1 MHFIVIFKNRDSQF
15 FSVARERIL
24 DPNDDDATMDL
35 FKLNFLY
42 EEYFDSSRDDK
53 VTAFCEGMKLEAI
66 DPLNLSSICVATVM
80 EVLKFGYMM
89 IRIDSY
95 AADVTGADWFCYHE
109 KSPCIFPVGFCK
121 ANGIPLT
128 QPHGYNRNNFN
139 WNSYL
144 AETKSTPAMDQV
156 FHKFSTNHGFKV
168 NIMSLFEHMR
178 CDSNF

>member
-1 MHFIVIFKNRDSQF
+1 
-15 FSVARERIL
+15 
-24 DPNDDDATMDL
+24 MDL

-42 EEYFDSSRDDK
+42 EEYFDSSKDDK

-80 EVLKFGYMM
+80 DVLKFGYIM

-95 AADVTGADWFCYHE
+95 TPDATGSDWFCYHE

-121 ANGIPLT
+121 ENGIPLT
-128 QPHGYNRNNFN
+128 PPNGCNKTTFN

-144 AETKSTPAMDQV
+144 ANTKFIPAVKSV
-156 FHKFSTNHGFKV
+156 FHRFSLNHGFKV
-168 NIMSLFEHMR
+168 IIFNCCCAFNLNVNYGLF
-178 CDSNF
+178 NL

>member
-1 MHFIVIFKNRDSQF
+1 
-15 FSVARERIL
+15 
-24 DPNDDDATMDL
+24 MDL

-42 EEYFDSSRDDK
+42 EEYFDSSLDDK

-95 AADVTGADWFCYHE
+95 TPDATGSDWFCYHE

-121 ANGIPLT
+121 ASGIPLT
-128 QPHGYNRNNFN
+128 PPNGYGVNNFN
-139 WNSYL
+139 WNAYL
-144 AETKSTPAMDQV
+144 AESKSIPAMDQV
-156 FHKFSTNHGFKV
+156 FHRFSANHGFKV
-168 NIMSLFEHMR
+168 SQNILKLRTVVIEFYST
-178 CDSNF
+178 

>member
-1 MHFIVIFKNRDSQF
+1 MTVFSIFFFIFL
-15 FSVARERIL
+15 VARERIL

-53 VTAFCEGMKLEAI
+53 VTAFVEGMKLEAI

-95 AADVTGADWFCYHE
+95 APTATKSDWFCYHE

-128 QPHGYNRNNFN
+128 PPHGYHAVNFN
-139 WNSYL
+139 WNTYL
-144 AETKSTPAMDQV
+144 AETKSIPAMDQV
-156 FHKFSTNHGFKV
+156 FHRFSTNHGFKV
-168 NIMSLFEHMR
+168 KF
-178 CDSNF
+178 

>member
-1 MHFIVIFKNRDSQF
+1 
-15 FSVARERIL
+15 
-24 DPNDDDATMDL
+24 MDL
-35 FKLNFLY
+35 FKLNFMY

-95 AADVTGADWFCYHE
+95 APDVTGSDWFCYHE

-121 ANGIPLT
+121 ANNIPLT
-128 QPHGYNRNNFN
+128 PPNGYKPNFN
-139 WNSYL
+139 WSTYL
-144 AETKSTPAMDQV
+144 AEKKSIPAMDQV
-156 FHKFSTNHGFKV
+156 FHRFATNNGFRVSPRGSICRSFRFSRKTFFPPDGHEAR
-168 NIMSLFEHMR
+168 M
-178 CDSNF
+178 C

>member
-1 MHFIVIFKNRDSQF
+1 
-15 FSVARERIL
+15 
-24 DPNDDDATMDL
+24 MDL

-42 EEYFDSSRDDK
+42 EEYFDSSCDDK

-95 AADVTGADWFCYHE
+95 EPDATGSDWFCYHE

-121 ANGIPLT
+121 TNEIPLT
-128 QPHGYNRNNFN
+128 PPNSYNRHPNRKEFN
-139 WNSYL
+139 WENYL
-144 AETKSTPAMDQV
+144 FETKSIAADDQV
-156 FHKFSTNHGFKV
+156 FHQFSTNHGFQVKIV
-168 NIMSLFEHMR
+168 A
-178 CDSNF
+178 

>member
-1 MHFIVIFKNRDSQF
+1 MNIENKFSYYFI
-15 FSVARERIL
+15 SVARERIL

-95 AADVTGADWFCYHE
+95 AADATGSDWFCYHE

-121 ANGIPLT
+121 ANGIQLT
-128 QPHGYNRNNFN
+128 PPSGYNKNTFN
-139 WNSYL
+139 WNAYL
-144 AETKSTPAMDQV
+144 SETKSIPAMDQV
-156 FHKFSTNHGFKV
+156 FHRFSSNHGFKV
-168 NIMSLFEHMR
+168 N
-178 CDSNF
+178 

>member
-1 MHFIVIFKNRDSQF
+1 M
-15 FSVARERIL
+15 ARERIL

-95 AADVTGADWFCYHE
+95 APDATGSDWFCYHE

-128 QPHGYNRNNFN
+128 PPNGYNRGTFS
-139 WNSYL
+139 WNTYL
-144 AETKSTPAMDQV
+144 AEKKAVPAMDQV
-156 FHKFSTNHGFKV
+156 FHRFSANHGFKV
-168 NIMSLFEHMR
+168 SLSVVAEWLFI
-178 CDSNF
+178 